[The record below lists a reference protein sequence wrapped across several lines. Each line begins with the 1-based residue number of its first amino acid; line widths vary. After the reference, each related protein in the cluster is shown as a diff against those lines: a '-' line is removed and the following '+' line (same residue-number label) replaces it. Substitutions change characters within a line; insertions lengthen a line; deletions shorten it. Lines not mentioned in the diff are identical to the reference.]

1 MLCHVFGKGD
11 DFLPTLKNFGITFLI
26 SALIFSIVAYFLV
39 GFLTSTVSG
48 ILDEE
53 NGRLDSLITEEPEAS
68 SDSSATVPD
77 AVPDVEGNSF
87 AVLFGVTDR
96 RDDCY
101 HYYPDE
107 SELEKLDTEL
117 DGSVGTLVCDYRTV
131 KVKSIVLMRVSKE
144 TGEYSF
150 ISVPSVSKVY
160 AQMGAGYTLLE
171 DLMYFYS
178 EEYFV
183 QKVSA
188 MTGITPDYTV
198 FVNVTDMDDVLKT
211 LGGFTCYIPDDIY
224 TDGTSYFPKP
234 AEETGTDTGS
244 DKEKPEIK
252 KAVSAGNVT
261 VGASNVE
268 AILLYE
274 DYSDGIKERSELL
287 TNLLRGV
294 MGRLSH
300 LDDSGL
306 SKAYKSLTKDDTID
320 TDMRESE
327 LLAKGELIRAYGSFT
342 QTSFE
347 YPGTVS
353 DGVFSPDT
361 MKAVKQL
368 LGLRI
373 PADKTKNS

>member
-1 MLCHVFGKGD
+1 M
-11 DFLPTLKNFGITFLI
+11 PTLKNFGITFLI

-53 NGRLDSLITEEPEAS
+53 NGRLDSLFTEEPENS
-68 SDSSATVPD
+68 SDDSA
-77 AVPDVEGNSF
+77 AVPDTVPEVEGNSF
-87 AVLFGVTDR
+87 TVLFGVTDR
-96 RDDCY
+96 REELFD
-101 HYYPDE
+101 YYPDE
-107 SELEKLDTEL
+107 SKLEKLDTGLEE
-117 DGSVGTLVCDYRTV
+117 SVGTLVCDYQTV

-144 TGEYSF
+144 TGEYTF

-171 DLMYFYS
+171 DLMYFYNKD
-178 EEYFV
+178 YFV

-198 FVNVTDMDDVLKT
+198 FVNVTDMDDVLKEI
-211 LGGFTCYIPDDIY
+211 GGFSCYIPDDIY
-224 TDGTSYFPKP
+224 TDGKSYFPNPYAK
-234 AEETGTDTGS
+234 TSDDTDTG
-244 DKEKPEIK
+244 EKDADIK

-261 VGASNVE
+261 VGASNIE

-274 DYSDGIKERSELL
+274 NYEDGIKERSELL

-294 MGRLSH
+294 MGRLSR

-306 SKAYKSLTKDDTID
+306 SKVYKSLTKDDTVD
-320 TDMRESE
+320 TDIRESE
-327 LLAKGELIRAYGSFT
+327 LLAKGELIRAYDSFT
-342 QTSFE
+342 KTTFE

-353 DGVFSPDT
+353 DGEFSPET

>member
-1 MLCHVFGKGD
+1 M
-11 DFLPTLKNFGITFLI
+11 PTLKNFGITFLI

-39 GFLTSTVSG
+39 GFLTSAVSG

-53 NGRLDSLITEEPEAS
+53 NGRLDSLFTEEPQAS
-68 SDSSATVPD
+68 SDSSATVPS
-77 AVPDVEGNSF
+77 AVPDVKGNSF
-87 AVLFGVTDR
+87 TVLFGVTDR

-117 DGSVGTLVCDYRTV
+117 EESVGTLVCDYRTV

-198 FVNVTDMDDVLKT
+198 FVNVTDMDDVLKA

-224 TDGTSYFPKP
+224 TDGKSYFPKP

-261 VGASNVE
+261 VGASNIE

-294 MGRLSH
+294 MGRLSR

-306 SKAYKSLTKDDTID
+306 SKVYKSLTKDDTID

-327 LLAKGELIRAYGSFT
+327 LLAKGELIRAYGDFT

-347 YPGTVS
+347 YPGAVS

>member
-1 MLCHVFGKGD
+1 MGKGD

-53 NGRLDSLITEEPEAS
+53 NGRLDSLFTEEPENS
-68 SDSSATVPD
+68 SDDSA
-77 AVPDVEGNSF
+77 AVPDTVPEVEGNSF
-87 AVLFGVTDR
+87 TVLFGVTDR
-96 RDDCY
+96 REELFD
-101 HYYPDE
+101 YYPDE
-107 SELEKLDTEL
+107 SKLEKLDTGLEE
-117 DGSVGTLVCDYRTV
+117 SVGTLVCDYQTV

-144 TGEYSF
+144 TGEYTF

-171 DLMYFYS
+171 DLMYFYNKD
-178 EEYFV
+178 YFV

-198 FVNVTDMDDVLKT
+198 FVNVTDMDDVLKEI
-211 LGGFTCYIPDDIY
+211 GGVSCYIPDDIY
-224 TDGTSYFPKP
+224 TDGKSYFPNPYAK
-234 AEETGTDTGS
+234 TSDDTDTG
-244 DKEKPEIK
+244 EKDADIK

-261 VGASNVE
+261 VGASNIE

-274 DYSDGIKERSELL
+274 NYEDGIKERSELL

-294 MGRLSH
+294 MGRLSR
-300 LDDSGL
+300 LDNSGL
-306 SKAYKSLTKDDTID
+306 SKVYKSLTKDDTVD
-320 TDMRESE
+320 TDIRESE
-327 LLAKGELIRAYGSFT
+327 LLAKGELIRAYDSFT
-342 QTSFE
+342 KTTFE

-353 DGVFSPDT
+353 NGEFSPET
-361 MKAVKQL
+361 MNAVKQL

>member
-1 MLCHVFGKGD
+1 MGKGD

-53 NGRLDSLITEEPEAS
+53 NGRLDSLFTEEPENS
-68 SDSSATVPD
+68 SDDSA
-77 AVPDVEGNSF
+77 AVPDTVPEVEGNSF
-87 AVLFGVTDR
+87 TVLFGVTDR
-96 RDDCY
+96 REELFD
-101 HYYPDE
+101 YYPDE
-107 SELEKLDTEL
+107 SKLEKLDTGLEE
-117 DGSVGTLVCDYRTV
+117 SVGTLVCDYQTV

-144 TGEYSF
+144 TGEYTF

-171 DLMYFYS
+171 DLMYFYNKD
-178 EEYFV
+178 YFV

-198 FVNVTDMDDVLKT
+198 FVNVTDMDDVLKEI
-211 LGGFTCYIPDDIY
+211 GGFSCYIPDDIY
-224 TDGTSYFPKP
+224 TDGKSYFPNPYAK
-234 AEETGTDTGS
+234 TSDDTDTG
-244 DKEKPEIK
+244 EKDADIK

-261 VGASNVE
+261 VGASNIE

-274 DYSDGIKERSELL
+274 NYEDGIKERSELL

-294 MGRLSH
+294 MGRLSR

-306 SKAYKSLTKDDTID
+306 SKVYKSLTKDDTVD
-320 TDMRESE
+320 TDIRESE
-327 LLAKGELIRAYGSFT
+327 LLAKGELIRAYDSFT
-342 QTSFE
+342 KTTFE

-353 DGVFSPDT
+353 DGEFSPET